1 VQNAHCTT
9 HNAIRNNNIVEA
21 RGGKEG
27 KTGWKGRR
35 RGWEGL
41 HTASAP
47 LTWAQRAARRRQ
59 EDHSCICD
67 DGSEGKKEKSRR
79 RRRRGERMRRG
90 EGLRAAG
97 APLTWPGG
105 ASAASDMAGN
115 VHKCRQGRARAGGGQ
130 GEGEESVK
138 VEEEKDSAAEMK
150 RGGAHHRRDLPALR
164 Q

>member
-1 VQNAHCTT
+1 M
-9 HNAIRNNNIVEA
+9 
-21 RGGKEG
+21 
-27 KTGWKGRR
+27 
-35 RGWEGL
+35 

-47 LTWAQRAARRRQ
+47 PTWAQRAARRRQ

-115 VHKCRQGRARAGGGQ
+115 VHKMQERQGKSRRR
-130 GEGEESVK
+130 
-138 VEEEKDSAAEMK
+138 
-150 RGGAHHRRDLPALR
+150 RG
-164 Q
+164 